1 MTEEATR
8 PKSADGTHFST
19 PQTAPL
25 AKRDDSAGME
35 NYAPE
40 NPFAAAGL
48 IVPPVSP
55 EQVRSLYQM
64 RQSYY
69 TALLDPEHDFLYS
82 VSYVESGKPR
92 EYMTTSLPSAQMF
105 AQTYKAT
112 YKARPRRAGVEKLA
126 ESLGIQGEVVE
137 HRGLPGDKNED
148 FAWVR
153 YKATHLRTGRVAYGV
168 GWCDTKERASMT
180 RHALIATA
188 DSRAFSRAVLR
199 LIGYGEV
206 GAEEI
211 LAGISEGVDVVVD
224 PTPPAPAMGAALPVA
239 AAAQAVQ
246 TAGHKAS
253 AQAADRAIERITTE
267 QPKREPIAVDPNEV
281 PVHIEWSERKG
292 LQFAEDG
299 FGMDVIVNKDHAAPK
314 LTSAQCAEFS
324 RKMIDAFEGDKA
336 IAKRF
341 LRQHA
346 GVNSTTDLHVDQID
360 RLESRL
366 KYITTGLP
374 F

>member
-8 PKSADGTHFST
+8 SKSADGTHFST
-19 PQTAPL
+19 PQEAPL
-25 AKRDDSAGME
+25 ARRDEPEGMGT
-35 NYAPE
+35 YAPE
-40 NPFAAAGL
+40 SPFASAGL
-48 IVPPVSP
+48 IVPPVSA
-55 EQVRSLYQM
+55 EQVRSLYQL
-64 RQSYY
+64 RANYY

-92 EYMTTSLPSAQMF
+92 EYMTTSLASAQMF

-168 GWCDTKERASMT
+168 GWCDTKERASMS

-224 PTPPAPAMGAALPVA
+224 PTPPAPAMGNALPVA
-239 AAAQAVQ
+239 AAAQVVQ
-246 TAGHKAS
+246 STGHKAS
-253 AQAADRAIERITTE
+253 AQAADRAIERMTVE
-267 QPKREPIAVDPNEV
+267 MPKQQPAQADPNEL
-281 PVHIEWSERKG
+281 PVHVEWSERKG
-292 LQFAEDG
+292 MQFAEDG
-299 FGMDVIVNKDHAAPK
+299 FAMEVIRSKDHAAPR

-324 RKMIDAFEGDKA
+324 RKMIEAFEGDKD

-346 GVNSTTDLHVDQID
+346 GVASTTELHIDQVD

-366 KYITTGLP
+366 KYITTGVP